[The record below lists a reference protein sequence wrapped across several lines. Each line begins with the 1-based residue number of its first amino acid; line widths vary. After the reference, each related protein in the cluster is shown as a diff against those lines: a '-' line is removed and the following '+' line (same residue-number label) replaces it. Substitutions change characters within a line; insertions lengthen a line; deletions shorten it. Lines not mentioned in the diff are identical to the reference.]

1 MTPVRDAPACIIGSG
16 VAFPKLVSSI
26 ATKALLEKLTPDLP
40 EERRANVLGHLMDAF
55 GIESRSWSHWPGTP
69 FAADEEDAATLAV
82 AAARAAL
89 DDAKLTA
96 TDIGFIVV
104 ATSTPP
110 RWTAATSAL
119 VAGALD
125 APAAFLD
132 VRSGCAGGL
141 YALAL
146 GASLVSTKPVLVIG
160 SDTFSKV
167 TPTGERFAIMTAGD
181 GAGALVLGPSL
192 DGKGGLSSAAFG
204 GDGKNHDLGTVTAR
218 LPPRD
223 GEAFV
228 LSGDPVEFGKR
239 IEAALT
245 EAMAYVKARSAT
257 PPTSTYVHVAKK
269 SIAQQI
275 GGANA
280 WTKTL
285 EQHANLNAASVL
297 VAMHEMRSA
306 GLLES
311 GARIAIA
318 SAGGGPSWGGATWT
332 VA

>member
-1 MTPVRDAPACIIGSG
+1 MPARILGSG
-16 VAFPKLVSSI
+16 AAFPKCRAPDGTLVSAI
-26 ATKALLEKLTPDLP
+26 ETTDLLEKLTPDLP
-40 EERRANVLGHLMDAF
+40 EERRAPVFGHLMEAF
-55 GIESRSWSHWPGTP
+55 GIESRSWAHWPGTP
-69 FAADEEDAATLAV
+69 FSDDEEDAATLAI

-89 DDAKLTA
+89 EDAKLETK
-96 TDIGFIVV
+96 DLGFIVV

-110 RWTAATSAL
+110 RWTAATAAL

-125 APAAFLD
+125 APAPFLD

-141 YALAL
+141 YALAI

-181 GAGALVLGPSL
+181 GAGALVLGPS
-192 DGKGGLSSAAFG
+192 DRGGLGSAAFG

-218 LPPRD
+218 LPPRE
-223 GEAFV
+223 GEGFV

-245 EAMAYVKARSAT
+245 EAMTHVKDSGEACTA
-257 PPTSTYVHVAKK
+257 TYVHVAKK
-269 SIAQQI
+269 SVAQQI

-285 EQHANLNAASVL
+285 ERHANLNAASVL
-297 VAMHEMRSA
+297 VAMHEMREA
-306 GLLES
+306 GLLGS
-311 GARIAIA
+311 GARLAIA